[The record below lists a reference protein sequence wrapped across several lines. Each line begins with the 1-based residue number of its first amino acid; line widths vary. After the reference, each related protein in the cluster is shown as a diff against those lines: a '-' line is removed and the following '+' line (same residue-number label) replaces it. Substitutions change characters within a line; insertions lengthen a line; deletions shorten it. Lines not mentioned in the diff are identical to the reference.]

1 MDLKGIY
8 CERELAMNVPDRWAT
23 YVMASGS
30 DLQSLMKSHF
40 GARKRN
46 VCFIMG
52 RGFDPRMNLGLR
64 TLLTECPGHSYRVLV
79 LEFSEGQTSPSNRY
93 ASMVDSN
100 SKDLQEITKTLGKVE
115 SREIVIW
122 STDGRRIG
130 SRSAANLF
138 SEPADI
144 DKYTDIFVDVSSLP
158 RSIFFPLLAKLLH
171 IIEKKKG
178 GEPTNLFTLVAENS
192 DIDTRIVDEG
202 IDEEA
207 DFVDLF
213 RSGADRM
220 SSSKHPKVWFPILG
234 ESQGIQLRR
243 IHDLVGPD
251 EICPVLPSP
260 SMLPRRSDSLVGEY
274 HGLLFDQMRVEP
286 KNFIFASERNPF
298 EAYRQIS
305 RAIRYYNEVLKP
317 LGGCRS
323 IISSV
328 SSKLLSLGGLL
339 AAYELKRMK
348 YDIAIAHV
356 EAQGYSIVDQESIDG
371 LLGQS
376 SLFALWLA
384 GECYE

>member
-1 MDLKGIY
+1 MGFKGIFR
-8 CERELAMNVPDRWAT
+8 ERKLAMSVPDRWET
-23 YVMASGS
+23 YVMASGG
-30 DLQSLMKSHF
+30 DLQSLLKSHF
-40 GARKRN
+40 DARKRS

-64 TLLTECPGHSYRVLV
+64 TLLAECPGHDYHVLV
-79 LEFSEGQTSPSNRY
+79 LEFSEGSASPSNRY
-93 ASMVDSN
+93 ASLVDAN
-100 SKDLQEITKTLGKVE
+100 SKELEELTKSLGGVE
-115 SREIVIW
+115 SREVVIW

-138 SEPADI
+138 AEPADLR
-144 DKYTDIFVDVSSLP
+144 KYTDIFIDVSSLP
-158 RSIFFPLLAKLLH
+158 RSIFFPLVAKLLH
-171 IIEKKKG
+171 IIEKKKD
-178 GEPTNLFTLVAENS
+178 GEPTNLFTFVAENS
-192 DIDTRIVDEG
+192 DIDARIVDEG

-234 ESQGIQLRR
+234 EAQGIQLRR
-243 IHDLVGPD
+243 IHDLVSPD

-260 SMLPRRSDSLVGEY
+260 STFPRRSDSLVGEY

-286 KNFIFASERNPF
+286 QNFIFASERNPF
-298 EAYRQIS
+298 EVYRQMS
-305 RAIRYYNEVLKP
+305 RAIRHYNNVLKP

-339 AAYELKRMK
+339 AAYELKRMR

-356 EAQGYSIVDQESIDG
+356 EAQGYSIVDQETIAG
-371 LLGQS
+371 LLDQS
-376 SLFALWLA
+376 SLFAMWLA